1 VPSKEL
7 TVGDATLE
15 VLERGE
21 GSPLLFLHGE
31 DGLLF
36 SDPLIDELAQSFRVI
51 APHHPGWG
59 ASTRPEYV
67 TDVRDL
73 ATVYAE
79 FLEQLDAG
87 EDLIVVGC
95 SFGAWVAAELAL
107 LAGTRFSA
115 LVLAAPTGIKLGDR
129 ETRDF
134 ADIYM
139 HSFEDVRALLYAD
152 VSRAPDLTDRPDAD
166 YRTLAVAQEST
177 TRFCWAPYMHDPKL
191 RHWLRRITAPTL
203 VVAGDAD
210 RFALLPEY
218 YAGYAAL
225 IGAKGAALQT
235 IPGAGHRVEEEQ
247 PQELARRVREFAAT
261 AGAAADESL
270 TAVKGR

>member
-1 VPSKEL
+1 MPSKEL

-36 SDPLIDELAQSFRVI
+36 SEPLIDELAQSFRVI

-73 ATVYAE
+73 AAVYAE
-79 FLEQLDAG
+79 YLDQLD
-87 EDLIVVGC
+87 DDVVVVGC

-107 LAGTRFSA
+107 VAGDRFSA
-115 LVLAAPTGIKLGDR
+115 LVLAAPIGIKLGDR

-134 ADIYM
+134 ADLYM

-152 VSRAPDLTDRPDAD
+152 VTRAPDLTDRTDD
-166 YRTLAVAQEST
+166 EYRALAVAQESA

-191 RHWLRRITAPTL
+191 RHWLRRIAAPAL

-235 IPGAGHRVEEEQ
+235 IAGAGHRVEEEQ
-247 PQELARRVREFAAT
+247 PQELARLVREFAA
-261 AGAAADESL
+261 GAANEAPASL

>member
-15 VLERGE
+15 VVERGE
-21 GSPLLFLHGE
+21 GAPLLFLHGE

-36 SDPLIDELAQSFRVI
+36 SDPLIDELAQSHRVI

-59 ASTRPEYV
+59 ASTRPDFV

-73 ATVYAE
+73 AAVYAE
-79 FLEQLDAG
+79 LLEQLDD
-87 EDLIVVGC
+87 DLVVVGC
-95 SFGAWVAAELAL
+95 SFGAWVAAELAV
-107 LAGTRFSA
+107 LAGDRFSA
-115 LVLAAPTGIKLGDR
+115 LVLAAPIGIKLGDR

-139 HSFEDVRALLYAD
+139 YSFDDARALLYAD
-152 VSRAPDLTDRPDAD
+152 VSRAPDLSDRTDAE
-166 YRTLAVAQEST
+166 YRALAVAQESA
-177 TRFCWAPYMHDPKL
+177 TRFCWSPYMHDPKL

-203 VVAGDAD
+203 VVAGDGD

-225 IGAKGAALQT
+225 IGAKGASLQT
-235 IPGAGHRVEEEQ
+235 IADAGHRVEEEQ
-247 PQELARRVREFAAT
+247 PQELARLVREFAS
-261 AGAAADESL
+261 GAVHEPPASL